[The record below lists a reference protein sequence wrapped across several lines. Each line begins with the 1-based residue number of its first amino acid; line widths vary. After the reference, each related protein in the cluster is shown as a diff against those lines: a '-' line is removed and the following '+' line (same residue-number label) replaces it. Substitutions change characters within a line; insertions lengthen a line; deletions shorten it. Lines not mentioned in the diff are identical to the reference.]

1 MATLRRQYPAML
13 RTQVLNLFHSPAT
26 LFVGVIFPVFTV
38 FIGILIGKLVNVPN
52 VQTGDVGTAPLG
64 GMALPR
70 NALIPYVVQDDG
82 LTDAWQDTQQVLAQ
96 YINTPQPRH
105 PNFTAFASLQA
116 IDEYQ
121 RDEIVKENRD
131 RSYEPR
137 QPVGGYYLRSQD
149 PPTTRATTG
158 RAAYD
163 YTVLY
168 DSDRGPILPSLVH
181 LMEAAMAPVDAG
193 VPEITGRIE
202 TFPAQPSEN
211 TDITAKI
218 IPIIMTYGLAFT
230 IVTVA
235 FTIVHERESGITN
248 YLWASGLRVSVYYLA
263 VFTRDLALYLFPTTL
278 GCILLVAFRIPF
290 FIHTSFL
297 AFFFILY
304 FSGPELIF
312 WGYLFALP
320 FKRSENVP
328 PIVSFLISILVFLPY
343 LIIELAYDATIG
355 NLASYLLTAFVPIF
369 GLIRGVRELA
379 EAATHG
385 KPYSTA
391 DTFDTQYP
399 ILGMFLIIVAKS
411 VVLGCLLVFIQRQRL
426 QGITLRTMF
435 QRAFTGHGSAPSAAV
450 DPDDPHRLAQ
460 SQLDQIMD
468 SEVLREKSRLQAN
481 GTPQALDSDAVQIC
495 GLEHTFSHGTTGP
508 ARPILRD
515 LWFSIH
521 RHECFGYLGP
531 NGAGKTTS
539 LNILTG
545 LLQPS
550 AGQAYIRGHSVV
562 PHSPAIKTL
571 IGVCP
576 QFDIL
581 WPTLTGRE
589 HLRLMAAIR
598 GVPLVETEASIDQV
612 VNAMALGPVVDKFTK
627 GYSGGNKRRLSLAMA
642 CIGAP
647 PVLFLDEPT
656 TGVDVKVRQS
666 IWEAVRMLKLT
677 SAVVLTT
684 HSMEE
689 AEALCDRIG
698 IIVNGN
704 LKCLGTPQRLKN
716 VYGRGWKVLVKATS
730 LPSAARTIQAM
741 VDTFVTCSMPEAAVE
756 CKLVQQLGVN
766 LEFEISRG
774 EPAMADPQVTHSAP
788 GILGPLFT
796 LLETSKQ
803 HGETLDYSVNQTTL
817 SQVFI
822 DFAKLQI
829 NY

>member
-1 MATLRRQYPAML
+1 MTTLRRQYPAML
-13 RTQVLNLFHSPAT
+13 RTQVLNLVRSPAT
-26 LFVGVIFPVFTV
+26 VLVGVIFPVFTV

-52 VQTGDVGTAPLG
+52 VQTGDVDTVPLG
-64 GMALPR
+64 GVVLPR
-70 NALIPYVVQDDG
+70 NALIPYVVRDDK
-82 LTDAWQDTQQVLAQ
+82 LANAWHDTQQVLAQ
-96 YINTPQPRH
+96 YMDTPQLRH
-105 PNFTAFASLQA
+105 PNFTAFSSLQA

-121 RDEIVKENRD
+121 RSEIVKENRD

-137 QPVGGYYLRSQD
+137 QPAGGYYLRSQN
-149 PPTTRATTG
+149 TAATRATTS
-158 RAAYD
+158 RAVYN

-168 DSDRGPILPSLVH
+168 DRDHGPTLPSLVH

-193 VPEITGRIE
+193 VPMITGRVE

-235 FTIVHERESGITN
+235 FTIVHERESGITD
-248 YLWASGLRVSVYYLA
+248 YLWASGLRVTVYYLA

-304 FSGPELIF
+304 FSGPELVF
-312 WGYLFALP
+312 WGYLFALL

-328 PIVSFLISILVFLPY
+328 PIVGFLISILIFLPY
-343 LIIELAYDATIG
+343 LVIELAFDATIS

-369 GLIRGVRELA
+369 GLVRGVRELA
-379 EAATHG
+379 EAATRG
-385 KPYSTA
+385 EPYSTA
-391 DTFDTQYP
+391 DTVDTQHP

-411 VVLGCLLVFIQRQRL
+411 IILGCLLVVIQRQRL
-426 QGITLRTMF
+426 QGNTLRTVL
-435 QRAFTGHGSAPSAAV
+435 QRAFTRRGPAPAMAA
-450 DPDDPHRLAQ
+450 DPHDPHRLAQ
-460 SQLDQIMD
+460 AQLDQIKD
-468 SEVLREKSRLQAN
+468 SEVLREKERLLTNHA
-481 GTPQALDSDAVQIC
+481 PQALDSEAVQIC
-495 GLEHTFSHGTTGP
+495 GLEHTFSSASAVPT
-508 ARPILRD
+508 RPILHD

-545 LLQPS
+545 LLQPT
-550 AGQAYIRGHSVV
+550 AGQAYIQGHPVV

-589 HLRLMAAIR
+589 HLRLMAAVR
-598 GVPLVETEASIDQV
+598 GVPLVEAEASVDQV
-612 VNAMALGPVVDKFTK
+612 VNAMALRPVIDEFTK

-656 TGVDVKVRQS
+656 TGVDVKVCQS
-666 IWEAVRMLKLT
+666 IWEAIRTLKQT

-716 VYGRGWKVLVKATS
+716 VYGRGWKVLIKAAN

-741 VDTFVTCSMPEAAVE
+741 TDMFAIRLMPEAAME

-774 EPAMADPQVTHSAP
+774 EPATVDPQGAQSAP

-829 NY
+829 NH